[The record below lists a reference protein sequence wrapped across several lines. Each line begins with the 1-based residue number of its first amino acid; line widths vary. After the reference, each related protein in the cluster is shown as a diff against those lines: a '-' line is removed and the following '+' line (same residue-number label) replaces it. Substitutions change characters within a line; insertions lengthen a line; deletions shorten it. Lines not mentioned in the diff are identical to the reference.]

1 MQIITHRTHSVR
13 RLAMLVALNGIS
25 MSNLYSRCGYMV
37 EIVPN
42 ENLIDALRAA
52 DMEERTRMQRWT
64 DNHIFK
70 TEGGRRMVYRDI
82 PTAIIFYDQLFS
94 PDCRSMNDYF
104 KLRNILK
111 NSSCRIFACDS
122 RDSHIVWPPRFSSP
136 EYALITEIAHN
147 CLPYAGT
154 DERHRFV
161 NSFLDEVLRTY
172 AATEFIKD
180 PETVSWSSFPVH
192 RDFGCPDWPA
202 IQANRLCFEQLEDW
216 LMRRMR
222 ECARVNTVSFTDS
235 DFGKFTHVTVKMH
248 SCIY

>member
-1 MQIITHRTHSVR
+1 MQIITHRTHSIR

-25 MSNLYSRCGYMV
+25 MGNPYSSCGNMV

-42 ENLIDALRAA
+42 ENFIDALRVV
-52 DMEERTRMQRWT
+52 DTEEKTRIQRWT

-82 PTAIIFYDQLFS
+82 PTAIIFYDQLFL
-94 PDCRSMNDYF
+94 PDCRSMHNYF
-104 KLRNILK
+104 KLRNAFR

-136 EYALITEIAHN
+136 EYALISEIAHN
-147 CLPYAGT
+147 CLPCAGI
-154 DERHRFV
+154 DVFHRFV

-172 AATEFIKD
+172 TATELIND
-180 PETVSWSSFPVH
+180 RETVSWSSFPVH
-192 RDFGCPDWPA
+192 SDFGRPDWPA

-222 ECARVNTVSFTDS
+222 ECARINAASFTDS
-235 DFGKFTHVTVKMH
+235 NFGKFTHDTVYLH
-248 SCIY
+248 SCVY